1 MEKGSKEVIQERNP
15 QYNGQRY
22 TQALTSIKDSL
33 NGKKLEMADSEIEYG
48 IENQLFSYNES
59 TRGLSWQIPRL
70 DEWTRSKDYLI
81 NAATWRANQ
90 ILGRGIDL
98 NIKDHNQDLDDVE
111 YLQSYLKEDLYNP
124 LFSIFYLG
132 YFHGGAGGLIIIKN
146 QTDLASLLKPLTE
159 DSIKSGDFLGIK
171 PLTRLYNIQP
181 CYERQTVDGVEQSV
195 YIDQIGDKTGVYDAI
210 EFGRPAYYRVSLNA
224 DLYGNGNLTKRQI
237 TKATSYIVHRSHLLI
252 YNSSPLSF
260 IEERVEQFFG
270 TGIGEKA
277 YVSMRRYENLVD
289 QISLLMQRV
298 NIPVLKSPNLTKASL
313 QGERFQEEAAERI
326 DGMELTIAYGNM
338 AVIGEDEEFEFKEA
352 HFTEI
357 PDLLTEYK
365 KQLASGLGA
374 PLSQV
379 LGEYNATDDENS
391 FNYSLDADS
400 ERHLRSM
407 YRQLIPLIH
416 RSKFG
421 KKINDFSFT
430 FKSLEKQTEKEKA
443 EVLKLGMEIISIAWK
458 DEVINE
464 GSYHKMMK
472 SAPHNISDMLSELDG
487 AYMKYIRDKEEK
499 PDGFITYSTKREELA
514 IALNREGAYNEV
526 GSAEGGKRAGG
537 DPKATKKP
545 TVGVNMNGN
554 KDRKD

>member
-1 MEKGSKEVIQERNP
+1 MGGNGKEITQTRTP
-15 QYNGQRY
+15 MYNGARY
-22 TQALTSIKDSL
+22 SEAIKSIRDEL

-48 IENQLFSYNES
+48 LQNQLFSYNES

-111 YLQSYLKEDLYNP
+111 YIQSYLKEDLYNP
-124 LFSIFYLG
+124 LFSMFYLG
-132 YFHGGAGGLIIIKN
+132 YFHGGSGGLIIIKG
-146 QTDLASLLKPLTE
+146 QTDTKSLLKPLTE
-159 DSIKSGDFLGIK
+159 DSIRMGDFLGIK

-181 CYERQTVDGVEQSV
+181 CYERQVVDGVEQPV
-195 YIDQIGDKTGVYDAI
+195 YIDMIGEKTGIYDAI

-224 DLYGNGNLTKRQI
+224 DLYGNGNMTKRQI

-270 TGIGEKA
+270 TSIGERA
-277 YVSMRRYENLVD
+277 YISMRRYENLVD

-298 NIPVLKSPNLTKASL
+298 NVPVLTSPSLTKASL

-326 DGMELTIAYGNM
+326 DGVEMSIAYGNQ
-338 AVIGEDEEFEFKEA
+338 VVLGEDETFEFAQA

-365 KQLASGLGA
+365 KQLVAGLGA
-374 PLSQV
+374 PSSQV
-379 LGEYNATDDENS
+379 IGEYNADDENA

-407 YRQLIPLIH
+407 YRQIIPLIY

-443 EVLKLGMEIISIAWK
+443 EVLKLAIEIISIAWK
-458 DEVINE
+458 DEVLNE
-464 GSYHKMMK
+464 GSYHKMLK
-472 SAPHNISDMLSELDG
+472 SAPHNISDMLSEIDS
-487 AYMKYIRDKEEK
+487 AYMKHIREKEGK
-499 PDGFITYSTKREELA
+499 NDFITYSTKREELA
-514 IALNREGAYNEV
+514 IALNRQGAYNEV
-526 GSAEGGKRAGG
+526 GSAEGGKRDGG

-545 TVGVNMNGN
+545 TPSINMNGN
-554 KDRKD
+554 NDRKD